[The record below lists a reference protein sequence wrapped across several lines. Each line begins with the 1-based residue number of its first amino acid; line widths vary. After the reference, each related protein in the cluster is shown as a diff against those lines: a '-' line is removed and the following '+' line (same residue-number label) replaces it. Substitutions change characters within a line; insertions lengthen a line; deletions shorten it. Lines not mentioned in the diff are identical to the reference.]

1 MSDKSSPNGDGAERS
16 SDVKVGAFVLV
27 TLIAAVAIVLTLA
40 QKRHVFERRVVIH
53 TVFQEVEGLRVG
65 APVRLSGVNIGLV
78 SRIAFAR
85 ERTASQIHVDLEIS
99 RDALA
104 RIGTD
109 SVARIGTQG
118 LLGDKIIELSVSD
131 KPSALLEAGATIES
145 QPPMDFNRIIE
156 KAGAVLDRVTHVADG
171 AAAVMDSVSDP
182 KSLAEIRG
190 IISSMGRLTTAAEK
204 GTGLVHSIFYDPS
217 QAKAFTGLLTQVETL
232 SHHVDSAVV
241 HVDQLL
247 GATDQDGVQL
257 VNNVSRA
264 AKNLADTAGDLHS
277 SKIIAHLD
285 HASSDLSELTAYV
298 KSGRGTVGMAIMDPT
313 LYEQAMVVLGGVG
326 RSRVLRAL
334 VRYAI
339 TRSDNQEVGKAVDAA
354 ESAVAREKKK

>member
-1 MSDKSSPNGDGAERS
+1 MSDEVTPSGEGAARM
-16 SDVKVGAFVLV
+16 SDIKVGAFVLV
-27 TLIAAVAIVLTLA
+27 TLVAAVAIVLTLA

-99 RDALA
+99 RDSLA
-104 RIGTD
+104 RIGVD

-190 IISSMGRLTTAAEK
+190 IIASLGRLTAAAEK
-204 GTGLVHSIFYDPS
+204 GSGLVHSLFYDPA
-217 QAKAFTGLLTQVETL
+217 QAKAFSGLLTQVEVL

-247 GATDQDGVQL
+247 GATDKDGVQL

-264 AKNLADTAGDLHS
+264 ARNLADTAGDLHN
-277 SKIIAHLD
+277 SKVIAHLD
-285 HASSDLSELTAYV
+285 HASSDLADLLTYV
-298 KSGRGTVGMAIMDPT
+298 KSGRGTIGMAIMDPT

-326 RSRVLRAL
+326 RSRVLRTL

-339 TRSDNQEVGKAVDAA
+339 TRSDNQQAGKAVD
-354 ESAVAREKKK
+354 EPSPPVTQKKK